1 MPEGLFITIK
11 YLSSYTMFNLKL
23 YGLIDVFLTS
33 GISRHTLSLK
43 NIFFDGL
50 VIVLLLIFNF
60 FFFLERINFLILVLL
75 SSLSEFDKN
84 WSTL

>member
-60 FFFLERINFLILVLL
+60 LERINFLILVLL